1 MLAIR
6 VLLRRVTKLKFELP
20 GAFLAKKFMKLAVI
34 GATGLVGQTLLRL
47 IESRNFPAEELL
59 LVASQTSQGQ
69 YITCRSQEYQL
80 ITLQEA
86 LVARPTVA
94 IFSMGADLSLTWAPR
109 FAAVGTTV
117 IDNSSAWRM
126 HPDCPLIVNEVNTH
140 LLRSTDK
147 IIANPN
153 CSTMQMMVALA
164 PLHQL
169 YQLKRLVVST
179 YQAVT
184 GSGKVAVDQLMAERA
199 GRMPH
204 PMAYTYPIDLNVIP
218 QVDDFLENGYTK
230 EEMKLVNETQKIL
243 RNENIQVTATAVR
256 VPVLGGH
263 SLAVNAAFEQDFVL
277 DTVVQTLKESPG
289 IIVQNN
295 VQQKHYPM
303 PLFSKDQDEVFVGRI
318 RRDEFQPATL
328 NLWIVAD
335 NLRKGAATNAIQIA
349 EYLYKHRFLNR

>member
-1 MLAIR
+1 
-6 VLLRRVTKLKFELP
+6 
-20 GAFLAKKFMKLAVI
+20 MKLAVI

-47 IESRNFPAEELL
+47 IESRNFPTEELL
-59 LVASQTSQGQ
+59 LVASENSQWN
-69 YITCRSQEYQL
+69 YITCRGQQHQL

-86 LVARPTVA
+86 LAARPTVA
-94 IFSMGADLSLTWAPR
+94 IFSIGAELSLTWAPQ
-109 FAAVGTTV
+109 FAAIGTTV

-126 HPDCPLIVNEVNTH
+126 HLDCPLIATEVNAQ

-164 PLHQL
+164 PLHRL
-169 YQLKRLVVST
+169 YQLKRLVIST

-184 GSGKVAVDQLMAERA
+184 GSGKAAVEQLMAERE
-199 GRMPH
+199 GRTPH
-204 PMAYTYPIDLNVIP
+204 SMAYPYPIDLNVIP

-230 EEMKLVNETQKIL
+230 EEMKLVNETRKIL
-243 RNENIQVTATAVR
+243 GDENIQVTATAVR
-256 VPVLGGH
+256 VPVIGGH
-263 SLAVNAAFEQDFVL
+263 SLAVNAEFERDFTL
-277 DTVVQTLKESPG
+277 DTVTQTLQNSPG
-289 IIVQNN
+289 IIVQDNIH
-295 VQQKHYPM
+295 QRQYPM

-318 RRDEFQPATL
+318 RRDESQPATL

-349 EYLYKHRFLNR
+349 EYLHSQHWV

>member
-1 MLAIR
+1 
-6 VLLRRVTKLKFELP
+6 
-20 GAFLAKKFMKLAVI
+20 MKLAVI

-47 IESRNFPAEELL
+47 LERRNFPAEELL
-59 LVASQTSQGQ
+59 LVASENSQGN
-69 YITCRSQEYQL
+69 YINCRNQQHQL

-86 LVARPTVA
+86 LAARPTVA
-94 IFSMGADLSLTWAPR
+94 IFSIGAELSLTWAPQ

-126 HPDCPLIVNEVNTH
+126 HPDSPLIVTEVNAQ

-164 PLHQL
+164 PLHRL
-169 YQLKRLVVST
+169 YQLKRLVIST

-184 GSGKVAVDQLMAERA
+184 GSGKAAVEQLMAERE
-199 GRMPH
+199 GRIPH
-204 PMAYTYPIDLNVIP
+204 PMAYPYPIDLNVIP

-230 EEMKLVNETQKIL
+230 EEMKLINETRKIL
-243 RNENIQVTATAVR
+243 GDATIQVTATAVR
-256 VPVLGGH
+256 VPVIGGH
-263 SLAVNAAFEQDFVL
+263 SLAVNAEFEHDFTL
-277 DTVVQTLKESPG
+277 DTVIQTLQNSPG
-289 IIVQNN
+289 IIVQNDSHKK
-295 VQQKHYPM
+295 QYPM

-318 RRDEFQPATL
+318 RRDESQPATL

-349 EYLYKHRFLNR
+349 EYLHNHRFLSGN